1 MDRRFPRELG
11 ETSQERAARAAVL
24 WPRPTHPMFVSVGAY
39 SARRGHH
46 AAPHRYAVWKLTYY
60 RSGRIDAQVD
70 DTSYRLTPGTV
81 LAVPPY
87 VDHAEVAHT
96 DYSNYYLLVHA
107 LPDRSWPR
115 VTADVGSERLGS
127 AFAALV
133 REMSTI
139 DEHSRSMIDA
149 LVQQIDITLRR
160 DNARRKES
168 ASRVVVN
175 AVEQL
180 LEERHS
186 ERLRVRDVAREV
198 GVSGSAL
205 RAYFA
210 RELGISPQ
218 ARLLE
223 IRLRHAVA
231 LLQTS
236 DLTLGA
242 VAARCGFNSA
252 SHLSRHVK
260 AALACTPGELRRRGW
275 LLASRMSGVDG
286 PGR

>member
-24 WPRPTHPMFVSVGAY
+24 WPRPTHPIFVSVGAH
-39 SARRGHH
+39 SARRGQH
-46 AAPHRYAVWKLTYY
+46 AAPHRYAVWKLAYY

-70 DTSYRLTPGTV
+70 DTRYQVTPGTV

-96 DYSNYYLLVHA
+96 DYSNYYLLLHA
-107 LPDRSWPR
+107 LPDQSWPR
-115 VTADVGSERLGS
+115 VTADVGSERLGN
-127 AFAALV
+127 AFATLV
-133 REMSTI
+133 REMSAI

-160 DNARRKES
+160 DNARTQES

-210 RELGISPQ
+210 KYLGVSPQ
-218 ARLLE
+218 ARLFE

-260 AALACTPGELRRRGW
+260 ATLACTPGELRRRG
-275 LLASRMSGVDG
+275 LASWESDER
-286 PGR
+286 R